1 MTSIYHFDPIEM
13 NASMGPL
20 GDSREG
26 QSEGQGSGYASQEE
40 FETIP
45 PISIQ
50 EVLLE
55 AKQLPYS
62 TQQYLVNLG
71 DSDEERELHLSP
83 SQEDE
88 AFVGF
93 LRNFWRI
100 FWKIFPTF
108 SLYPLL

>member
-62 TQQYLVNLG
+62 LIWETQMKRGSY
-71 DSDEERELHLSP
+71 
-83 SQEDE
+83 
-88 AFVGF
+88 
-93 LRNFWRI
+93 
-100 FWKIFPTF
+100 T
-108 SLYPLL
+108 YPPAKRMRPL